1 MAHARPFSTC
11 TLQYLSNDVKNA
23 SRRGVLTPYNRTLK
37 FWESWRT
44 PKSLFWEC
52 ERHPHTLPKV
62 GLRQLPLW
70 ELESR
75 WTPKFSKDNCRGQNS
90 IDWGVP
96 YIIEKFLERKCLKW
110 VCMTH
115 LDTSNTTFGQKKGR
129 ESNWQFDSR
138 PLKVGNRLDFLVC
151 RWHATYR
158 WKVLIR
164 ATTLLQTSSQS
175 EVCTQSCGP
184 PKSRE
189 SQLWEFWDS
198 HLRVLGQNDIWA
210 LVTWPSTKYIIR
222 V

>member
-1 MAHARPFSTC
+1 
-11 TLQYLSNDVKNA
+11 
-23 SRRGVLTPYNRTLK
+23 
-37 FWESWRT
+37 
-44 PKSLFWEC
+44 
-52 ERHPHTLPKV
+52 
-62 GLRQLPLW
+62 
-70 ELESR
+70 
-75 WTPKFSKDNCRGQNS
+75 
-90 IDWGVP
+90 
-96 YIIEKFLERKCLKW
+96 
-110 VCMTH
+110 MTH

-222 V
+222 VQLPPSLVCGDSCESKFARGSFQHQKCFSYTLTNLLFGFVLDSVK